1 MNKRFSTLLTAGL
14 LMVGALFSSA
24 NAAVTAE
31 AAKGDLQNG
40 AKFYL
45 GNTNGYIK
53 VDQTH
58 NVNGTAVS
66 TYAATGDASIENA
79 ALFEI
84 ADYAYNAIGDF
95 STFTLKAD
103 GKPFYVKKADGSAL
117 DANVTDVATVTNIFT
132 VEGKGLDFGKISVLN
147 LAGQFEVNASAATKY
162 DPSAAGTVAT
172 AWVAKTGLAVDDLN
186 ANLSGQGFKFAFPN
200 AVSDPDVNPFA
211 DQMIAVSASVV
222 DAALTA
228 SVISSAAISGMYFV
242 KADAAGKK
250 LLATGF
256 TKAQVEAATFIVLN
270 PEKNFG
276 ITGLDAASGE
286 GYDFTTVKGN
296 KLADNNVKKDGKV
309 ASVNGVFAVSEDD
322 PQNAEG
328 EYTITLANAKVEG
341 NDNTTVTALSV
352 GAYSLTTGGIKTY
365 ITTVGSGNADK
376 LSLAMTTSNTWA
388 AAADVLKADDA
399 AIYNISFLGTKPANT
414 TAAASSLYGKY
425 LVPTYGTSAFGAA
438 VAAPEDVD
446 VNAPLA
452 QWVISSVSG
461 RNFTFTNRETN
472 VTFTVSMYKTDKA
485 GEYAI
490 SNAAL
495 SNGTSITSIGG
506 VVAPTSGTDLST
518 VANWKYQIVKLTP
531 TTESEGF
538 LTLTDAQLNQQTELV
553 FNGTGSVTVEK
564 LYMAYTGSATP
575 AYFVPINNAAN
586 SVQWMFEKAENVKNK
601 MKYAYLDG
609 TDVKQKDSVVNVATS
624 YLLYNLKNDNS
635 KQYFGGTAND
645 YKAANDK
652 DNAQRLF
659 FKKNADGTYAMMRFT
674 KVAIT
679 TGPTDADNYKA
690 VVKADANKWSV
701 NTSSASFEAGTATLG
716 ELDAPYSAVTVDFD
730 ALSES
735 LEAVARHA
743 TFNSEEGAVAVKL
756 NKNGIL
762 EGIIGEGMTFWLDT
776 ADIDKDFHSFYISK
790 GNGEEE
796 ARDFLY
802 FATDSMLH
810 WDANKADYV
819 YNVNYALE
827 GSYVAADGRDG
838 DLKAIFRPAT
848 LAGLDTISTTVNGKS
863 VLVAEEEEEDVC
875 LGGVDNFKFYIMK
888 ASESSYVIRPIS
900 APNYYLYN
908 LNGKLGFTNQV
919 EKALVVTLG
928 EGSATSNEDAPA
940 VATVKVGAGEGNV
953 TIAGAAG
960 KKVVVSNILGQVVAN
975 TVISSDNAT
984 IAAPAGVVVVAV
996 EGEAAVKAIVK

>member
-1 MNKRFSTLLTAGL
+1 MNKRISTLLAAGL
-14 LMVGALFSSA
+14 LMVGALFGSA
-24 NAAVTAE
+24 NAAPTAK

-45 GNTNGYIK
+45 GSTNGYIK

-58 NVNGTAVS
+58 KVNGTAVS
-66 TYAATGDASIENA
+66 TFAATGDAAIENA

-103 GKPFYVKKADGSAL
+103 GKPFYVTKANGNALSA
-117 DANVTDVATVTNIFT
+117 DVTDVATVTNIFT
-132 VEGKGLDFGKISVLN
+132 VEGKGLNFTKLSVLN
-147 LAGQFEVNASAATKY
+147 LAGQFEVNSAVATKY
-162 DPSAAGTVAT
+162 DVNAAGTAAT
-172 AWVAKTGLAVDDLN
+172 AWVAKTDLTVDDLN

-211 DQMIAVSASVV
+211 DQMIAVGASTV
-222 DAALTA
+222 DAALTT
-228 SVISSAAISGMYFV
+228 SVISTAATSGMYFV

-276 ITGLDAASGE
+276 ITGLDAATGE

-296 KLADNNVKKDGKV
+296 KLANNNVKKDGKV

-341 NDNTTVTALSV
+341 NDNTPASSLSV

-414 TAAASSLYGKY
+414 ADAAKSLYGKY
-425 LVPTYGTSAFGAA
+425 LIPTYGAAFGAA

-452 QWVISSVSG
+452 QWVVSAVSG
-461 RNFTFTNRETN
+461 RNFEFKNRETN

-490 SNAAL
+490 STAAL
-495 SNGTSITSIGG
+495 STGIAVTGI
-506 VVAPTSGTDLST
+506 VAGSVDLTDIS
-518 VANWKYQIVKLTP
+518 NWKYQIVKLTP
-531 TTESEGF
+531 ITESEGF
-538 LTLTDAQLNQQTELV
+538 LALTDAQLSQQTELV

-564 LYMAYTGSATP
+564 LYMAYTGSAAP
-575 AYFVPINNAAN
+575 AYFVPINNPAY
-586 SVQWMFEKAENVKNK
+586 SVQWMFEKAESVKNK

-609 TDVKQKDSVVNVATS
+609 TDVKQKDSVVNIATS

-635 KQYFGGTAND
+635 KQYFGGVASD

-674 KVAIT
+674 KAQISLT
-679 TGPTDADNYKA
+679 TDALSYSA
-690 VVKADANKWSV
+690 VVKADAKKWSV
-701 NTSSASFEAGTATLG
+701 NTSSASFEAGTATLD
-716 ELDAPYSAVTVDFD
+716 ELDAPYSAVTVDFN

-743 TFNSEEGAVAVKL
+743 TFNSEEGAVAVKQ

-848 LAGLDTISTTVNGKS
+848 LAGLDTISTTVNGET

-928 EGSATSNEDAPA
+928 EGDATANEDVE
-940 VATVKVGAGEGNV
+940 VATVKVVSGEGNV
-953 TIAGAAG
+953 TITGAAG
-960 KKVVVSNILGQVVAN
+960 KKVVISNILGQVVAN
-975 TVISSDNAT
+975 TVVSSDNAT
-984 IAAPAGVVVVAV
+984 IAAPQGIVVVAV
-996 EGEAAVKAIVK
+996 EGEEAVKAIVK

>member
-1 MNKRFSTLLTAGL
+1 MNKRISTLLAAGL
-14 LMVGALFSSA
+14 LMVGALFGSA
-24 NAAVTAE
+24 NAAPTAK

-45 GNTNGYIK
+45 GSTNGYIK

-58 NVNGTAVS
+58 KVNGTAVS
-66 TYAATGDASIENA
+66 TFAATGDAAIENA

-103 GKPFYVKKADGSAL
+103 GKPFYVTKANGNALSA
-117 DANVTDVATVTNIFT
+117 DVTDVATVTNIFT
-132 VEGKGLDFGKISVLN
+132 VEGKGLNFTKLSVLN
-147 LAGQFEVNASAATKY
+147 LAGQFEVNSAVATKY
-162 DPSAAGTVAT
+162 DVNAAGTAAT
-172 AWVAKTGLAVDDLN
+172 AWVAKTDLTVDDLN

-211 DQMIAVSASVV
+211 DQMIAVGASTV
-222 DAALTA
+222 DAALTT
-228 SVISSAAISGMYFV
+228 SVISTAATSGMYFV

-276 ITGLDAASGE
+276 ITGLDAATGE

-296 KLADNNVKKDGKV
+296 KLANNNVKKDGKV

-341 NDNTTVTALSV
+341 NDNTPASSLSV

-414 TAAASSLYGKY
+414 ADAAKSLYGKY
-425 LVPTYGTSAFGAA
+425 LIPTYGAAFGAA

-452 QWVISSVSG
+452 QWVVSAVSG
-461 RNFTFTNRETN
+461 RNFEFKNRETN

-490 SNAAL
+490 STAAL
-495 SNGTSITSIGG
+495 STGTAVTGI
-506 VVAPTSGTDLST
+506 VAGSVDLTDIS
-518 VANWKYQIVKLTP
+518 NWKYQIVKLTP
-531 TTESEGF
+531 ITESEGF
-538 LTLTDAQLNQQTELV
+538 LALTDAQLSQQTELV

-564 LYMAYTGSATP
+564 LYMAYTGSAAP
-575 AYFVPINNAAN
+575 AYFVPINNPAY
-586 SVQWMFEKAENVKNK
+586 SVQWMFEKAESVKNK

-609 TDVKQKDSVVNVATS
+609 TDVKQKDSVVNIATS

-635 KQYFGGTAND
+635 KQYFGGVASD

-674 KVAIT
+674 KAQISLT
-679 TGPTDADNYKA
+679 TDALSYSA
-690 VVKADANKWSV
+690 VVKADAKKWSV
-701 NTSSASFEAGTATLG
+701 NTSSASFEAGTATLD
-716 ELDAPYSAVTVDFD
+716 ELDAPYSAVTVDFN

-743 TFNSEEGAVAVKL
+743 TFNSEEGAVAVKQ

-848 LAGLDTISTTVNGKS
+848 LAGLDTISTTVNGET

-928 EGSATSNEDAPA
+928 EGDATANEDVE
-940 VATVKVGAGEGNV
+940 VATVKVVSGEGNV
-953 TIAGAAG
+953 TITGAAG
-960 KKVVVSNILGQVVAN
+960 KKVVISNILGQVVAN
-975 TVISSDNAT
+975 TVVSSDNAT
-984 IAAPAGVVVVAV
+984 IAAPQGIVVVAV
-996 EGEAAVKAIVK
+996 EGEEAVKAIVK

>member
-1 MNKRFSTLLTAGL
+1 MNKRISTLLAAGL
-14 LMVGALFSSA
+14 LMVGALFGSA
-24 NAAVTAE
+24 NAAPTAK

-45 GNTNGYIK
+45 GSTNGYIK

-58 NVNGTAVS
+58 KVNGTAVS
-66 TYAATGDASIENA
+66 TFAATGDAAIENA

-103 GKPFYVKKADGSAL
+103 GKPFYVTKANGNALSA
-117 DANVTDVATVTNIFT
+117 DVTDVATVTNIFT
-132 VEGKGLDFGKISVLN
+132 VEGKGLNFTKLSVLN
-147 LAGQFEVNASAATKY
+147 LAGQFEVNSAVATKY
-162 DPSAAGTVAT
+162 DVNAGGTAAT
-172 AWVAKTGLAVDDLN
+172 AWVAKTDLTVDDLN

-211 DQMIAVSASVV
+211 DQMIAVGASTV
-222 DAALTA
+222 DAALTT
-228 SVISSAAISGMYFV
+228 SVISTAATSGMYFV

-276 ITGLDAASGE
+276 ITGLDAATGE

-296 KLADNNVKKDGKV
+296 KLANNNVKKDGKV

-341 NDNTTVTALSV
+341 NDNTPASSLSV

-414 TAAASSLYGKY
+414 ADAAKSLYGKY
-425 LVPTYGTSAFGAA
+425 LIPTYGAAFGAA

-452 QWVISSVSG
+452 QWVVSAVSG
-461 RNFTFTNRETN
+461 RNFEFKNRETN

-490 SNAAL
+490 STAAL
-495 SNGTSITSIGG
+495 STGTAVTGI
-506 VVAPTSGTDLST
+506 VAGSVDLTDIS
-518 VANWKYQIVKLTP
+518 NWKYQIVKLTP
-531 TTESEGF
+531 ITESEGF
-538 LTLTDAQLNQQTELV
+538 LALTDAQLSQQTELV

-564 LYMAYTGSATP
+564 LYMAYTGSAAP
-575 AYFVPINNAAN
+575 AYFVPINNPAY
-586 SVQWMFEKAENVKNK
+586 SVQWMFEKAESVKNK

-609 TDVKQKDSVVNVATS
+609 TDVKQKDSVVNIATS

-635 KQYFGGTAND
+635 KQYFGGVASD

-659 FKKNADGTYAMMRFT
+659 FKKNADGTYAMMRFA
-674 KVAIT
+674 KAQISLA
-679 TGPTDADNYKA
+679 TDALSYSA
-690 VVKADANKWSV
+690 VVKADAKKWSV
-701 NTSSASFEAGTATLG
+701 NTSSASFEAGTATLD
-716 ELDAPYSAVTVDFD
+716 ELDAPYSAVTVDFN

-743 TFNSEEGAVAVKL
+743 TFNSEEGAVAVKQ

-848 LAGLDTISTTVNGKS
+848 LAGLDTISTTVNGET

-928 EGSATSNEDAPA
+928 EGDATANEDVE
-940 VATVKVGAGEGNV
+940 VATVKVVSGEGNV

-960 KKVVVSNILGQVVAN
+960 KKVVISNILGQVVAN
-975 TVISSDNAT
+975 TVVSSDNAT
-984 IAAPAGVVVVAV
+984 IAAPQGIVVVAV
-996 EGEAAVKAIVK
+996 EGEEAVKAIVK

>member
-1 MNKRFSTLLTAGL
+1 MNKRISTLLAAGL
-14 LMVGALFSSA
+14 LMVGALFGSA
-24 NAAVTAE
+24 NAAPTAK

-45 GNTNGYIK
+45 GSTNGYIK

-58 NVNGTAVS
+58 KVNGTAVS
-66 TYAATGDASIENA
+66 TFAATGDAAIENA

-103 GKPFYVKKADGSAL
+103 GKPFYVTKANGNALSA
-117 DANVTDVATVTNIFT
+117 DVTDVATVTNIFT
-132 VEGKGLDFGKISVLN
+132 VEGKGLNFTKLSVLN
-147 LAGQFEVNASAATKY
+147 LAGQFEVNSAVATKY
-162 DPSAAGTVAT
+162 DVNAAGTAAT
-172 AWVAKTGLAVDDLN
+172 AWVAKTDLTVDDLN

-211 DQMIAVSASVV
+211 DQMIAVDASTV
-222 DAALTA
+222 DAALTT
-228 SVISSAAISGMYFV
+228 SVISTAATSGMYFV

-276 ITGLDAASGE
+276 ITGLVAADGE

-296 KLADNNVKKDGKV
+296 KLANNNVKKDGKV

-341 NDNTTVTALSV
+341 NDNTPASSLSV

-414 TAAASSLYGKY
+414 ADAAKSLYGKY
-425 LVPTYGTSAFGAA
+425 LIPTYGAAFGAA

-452 QWVISSVSG
+452 QWVVSAVSG
-461 RNFTFTNRETN
+461 RNFEFKNRETN

-490 SNAAL
+490 STAAL
-495 SNGTSITSIGG
+495 STGTAVTGI
-506 VVAPTSGTDLST
+506 VAGSVDLTDIS
-518 VANWKYQIVKLTP
+518 NWKYQIVKLTP

-538 LTLTDAQLNQQTELV
+538 LALTDAQLSQQTELV

-564 LYMAYTGSATP
+564 LYMAYTGSAAP
-575 AYFVPINNAAN
+575 AYFVPINNPAY
-586 SVQWMFEKAENVKNK
+586 SVQWMFEKAESVKNK

-609 TDVKQKDSVVNVATS
+609 TDVKQKDSVVNIATS

-635 KQYFGGTAND
+635 KQYFGGVASD

-674 KVAIT
+674 KAQISLT
-679 TGPTDADNYKA
+679 TDALSYSA
-690 VVKADANKWSV
+690 VVKADAKKWSV
-701 NTSSASFEAGTATLG
+701 NTSSASFEAGTATLD
-716 ELDAPYSAVTVDFD
+716 ELDAPYSAVTVDFN

-743 TFNSEEGAVAVKL
+743 TFNSEEGAVAVKQ

-848 LAGLDTISTTVNGKS
+848 LAGLDTISTTVNGET

-928 EGSATSNEDAPA
+928 EGDATANEDVE
-940 VATVKVGAGEGNV
+940 VATVKVVSGEGNV
-953 TIAGAAG
+953 TITGAAG
-960 KKVVVSNILGQVVAN
+960 KKVVISNILGQVVAN
-975 TVISSDNAT
+975 TVVSSDNAT
-984 IAAPAGVVVVAV
+984 IAAPQGIVVVAV
-996 EGEAAVKAIVK
+996 EGEEAVKAIVK

>member
-1 MNKRFSTLLTAGL
+1 MNKRISTLLAAGL
-14 LMVGALFSSA
+14 LMVGALFGSA
-24 NAAVTAE
+24 NAAPTAK

-45 GNTNGYIK
+45 GSTNGYIK

-58 NVNGTAVS
+58 KVNGTAVS
-66 TYAATGDASIENA
+66 TFAATGDAAIENA

-103 GKPFYVKKADGSAL
+103 GKPFYVTKANGNALSA
-117 DANVTDVATVTNIFT
+117 DVTDVATVTNIFT
-132 VEGKGLDFGKISVLN
+132 VEGKGLNFTKLSVLN
-147 LAGQFEVNASAATKY
+147 LAGQFEVNSAVATKY
-162 DPSAAGTVAT
+162 DVNAAGTAAT
-172 AWVAKTGLAVDDLN
+172 AWVAKTDLTVDDLN

-211 DQMIAVSASVV
+211 DQMIAVGASTV
-222 DAALTA
+222 DAALTT
-228 SVISSAAISGMYFV
+228 SVISTAATSGMYFV

-276 ITGLDAASGE
+276 ITGLDAATGE

-296 KLADNNVKKDGKV
+296 KLANNNVKKDGKV

-341 NDNTTVTALSV
+341 NDNTPASSLSV

-414 TAAASSLYGKY
+414 ADAAKSLYGKY
-425 LVPTYGTSAFGAA
+425 LIPTYGAAFGAA

-452 QWVISSVSG
+452 QWVVSAVSG
-461 RNFTFTNRETN
+461 RNFEFKNRETN

-490 SNAAL
+490 STAAL
-495 SNGTSITSIGG
+495 STGTAVTGI
-506 VVAPTSGTDLST
+506 VAGSVDLTDIS
-518 VANWKYQIVKLTP
+518 NWKYQIVKLTP
-531 TTESEGF
+531 ITESEGF
-538 LTLTDAQLNQQTELV
+538 LALTDAQLSQQTELV

-564 LYMAYTGSATP
+564 LYMAYKGTSP
-575 AYFVPINNAAN
+575 YFVPINNPAY
-586 SVQWMFEKAENVKNK
+586 SVQWMFEKAESVKNK

-609 TDVKQKDSVVNVATS
+609 TDVKQKDSVVNIATS

-635 KQYFGGTAND
+635 KQYFGGVASD

-659 FKKNADGTYAMMRFT
+659 FKKNADGTYAMMRFA
-674 KVAIT
+674 KAQISLA
-679 TGPTDADNYKA
+679 TDALSYSA
-690 VVKADANKWSV
+690 VVKADAKKWSV
-701 NTSSASFEAGTATLG
+701 NTSSASFEAGTATLD
-716 ELDAPYSAVTVDFD
+716 ELDAPYSAVTVDFN

-743 TFNSEEGAVAVKL
+743 TFNSEEGAVAVKQ

-848 LAGLDTISTTVNGKS
+848 LAGLDTISTTVNGET

-928 EGSATSNEDAPA
+928 EGDATANEDVE
-940 VATVKVGAGEGNV
+940 VATVKVVSGEGNV
-953 TIAGAAG
+953 TITGAAG
-960 KKVVVSNILGQVVAN
+960 KKVVISNILGQVVAN
-975 TVISSDNAT
+975 TVVSSDNAT
-984 IAAPAGVVVVAV
+984 IAAPQGIVVVAV
-996 EGEAAVKAIVK
+996 EGEEAVKAIVK

>member
-1 MNKRFSTLLTAGL
+1 MNKRISTLLAAGL
-14 LMVGALFSSA
+14 LMVGALFGSA
-24 NAAVTAE
+24 NAAPTAK

-45 GNTNGYIK
+45 GSTNGYIK

-58 NVNGTAVS
+58 KVNGTAVS
-66 TYAATGDASIENA
+66 TFAATGDAAIENA

-103 GKPFYVKKADGSAL
+103 GKPFYVTKANGNALSA
-117 DANVTDVATVTNIFT
+117 DVTDVATVTNIFT
-132 VEGKGLDFGKISVLN
+132 VEGKGLNFTKLSVLN
-147 LAGQFEVNASAATKY
+147 LAGQFEVNSAVATKY
-162 DPSAAGTVAT
+162 DVNAAGTAAT
-172 AWVAKTGLAVDDLN
+172 AWVAKTDLTVDDLN

-211 DQMIAVSASVV
+211 DQMIAVGASTV
-222 DAALTA
+222 DAALTT
-228 SVISSAAISGMYFV
+228 SVISTAATSGMYFV

-276 ITGLDAASGE
+276 ITGLDAATGE

-296 KLADNNVKKDGKV
+296 KLANNNVKKDGKV

-341 NDNTTVTALSV
+341 NDNTAASNLFV

-399 AIYNISFLGTKPANT
+399 AIYHISFLGTKPANT

-425 LVPTYGTSAFGAA
+425 LIPTYGAAFGAA

-490 SNAAL
+490 STAAL
-495 SNGTSITSIGG
+495 STGTAVTGI
-506 VVAPTSGTDLST
+506 VAGSVDLTDIS
-518 VANWKYQIVKLTP
+518 NWKYQIVKLTP
-531 TTESEGF
+531 ITESEGF
-538 LTLTDAQLNQQTELV
+538 LALTDAQLSQQTELV

-564 LYMAYTGSATP
+564 LYMAYTGSAAP
-575 AYFVPINNAAN
+575 AYFVPINNPAY
-586 SVQWMFEKAENVKNK
+586 SVQWMFEKAESVKNK

-609 TDVKQKDSVVNVATS
+609 TDVKQKDSVVNIATS

-635 KQYFGGTAND
+635 KQYFGGVASD

-674 KVAIT
+674 KAQISLT
-679 TGPTDADNYKA
+679 TDALSYSA
-690 VVKADANKWSV
+690 VVKADAKKWSV
-701 NTSSASFEAGTATLG
+701 NTSSASFEAGTATLD
-716 ELDAPYSAVTVDFD
+716 ELDAPYSAVTVDFN

-743 TFNSEEGAVAVKL
+743 TFNSEEGAVAVKQ

-848 LAGLDTISTTVNGKS
+848 LAGLDTISTTVNGET

-928 EGSATSNEDAPA
+928 EGDATANEDVE
-940 VATVKVGAGEGNV
+940 VATVKVVSGEGNV
-953 TIAGAAG
+953 TITGAAG
-960 KKVVVSNILGQVVAN
+960 KKVVISNILGQVVAN
-975 TVISSDNAT
+975 TVVSSDNAT
-984 IAAPAGVVVVAV
+984 IAAPQGIVVVAV
-996 EGEAAVKAIVK
+996 EGEEAVKAIVK

>member
-1 MNKRFSTLLTAGL
+1 MNKRISTLLTAGL
-14 LMVGALFSSA
+14 LMVGALFGSA
-24 NAAVTAE
+24 NAAPTAE

-45 GNTNGYIK
+45 GNTNGFIK
-53 VDQTH
+53 VDQTYK
-58 NVNGTAVS
+58 VNGTSVS
-66 TYAATGDASIENA
+66 TYNATGDVAIENA
-79 ALFEI
+79 ALFAI

-95 STFTLKAD
+95 STFTLKAN
-103 GKPFYVKKADGSAL
+103 GKPFYVTKVNGNAL
-117 DANVTDVATVTNIFT
+117 SGNVTDVATVTNIFT
-132 VEGKGLDFGKISVLN
+132 VEGKGLDFTKLSVLN
-147 LAGQFEVNASAATKY
+147 LAGQFEVNSAVATKY
-162 DPSAAGTVAT
+162 DVNAAGTAAT
-172 AWVAKTGLAVDDLN
+172 AWVAKTDLTVDDLN

-211 DQMIAVSASVV
+211 DQMIAVDASTV
-222 DAALTA
+222 DAALTT
-228 SVISSAAISGMYFV
+228 SVISTPATSGMYFV

-276 ITGLDAASGE
+276 ITGLDAATGE

-328 EYTITLANAKVEG
+328 EYTITLASAKVEG
-341 NDNTTVTALSV
+341 NDNTAASNLFV

-414 TAAASSLYGKY
+414 ADAAKSLYGKY
-425 LVPTYGTSAFGAA
+425 LIPTYGTAFGAA

-452 QWVISSVSG
+452 QWVVSAVSG
-461 RNFTFTNRETN
+461 RNFEFKNRETN

-490 SNAAL
+490 STAAL
-495 SNGTSITSIGG
+495 STGTAVTGI
-506 VVAPTSGTDLST
+506 VAGSVNLTDIS
-518 VANWKYQIVKLTP
+518 NWKYQIVKLTP

-538 LTLTDAQLNQQTELV
+538 LALTDAQLSQQTELV

-564 LYMAYTGSATP
+564 LYMAYKGTSP
-575 AYFVPINNAAN
+575 YFVPINNPAY
-586 SVQWMFEKAENVKNK
+586 SVQWMFEKAESVKNK

-635 KQYFGGTAND
+635 KQYFGGVTSD
-645 YKAANDK
+645 YKAATAK
-652 DNAQRLF
+652 DDAKRVF
-659 FKKNADGTYAMMRFT
+659 FKKNVDGTYAMIELGKT
-674 KVAIT
+674 DIT
-679 TGPTDADNYKA
+679 AGNDEVNYSGLIKY
-690 VVKADANKWSV
+690 DANKWSV
-701 NTSSASFEAGTATLG
+701 NTTTAVFDAASATLD
-716 ELDAPYSAVTVDFD
+716 ELNAPYSAVTVDFN

-743 TFNSEEGAVAVKL
+743 TFNSEEGAVAVKQ
-756 NKNGIL
+756 NKNGI
-762 EGIIGEGMTFWLDT
+762 
-776 ADIDKDFHSFYISK
+776 
-790 GNGEEE
+790 
-796 ARDFLY
+796 
-802 FATDSMLH
+802 
-810 WDANKADYV
+810 
-819 YNVNYALE
+819 
-827 GSYVAADGRDG
+827 
-838 DLKAIFRPAT
+838 
-848 LAGLDTISTTVNGKS
+848 
-863 VLVAEEEEEDVC
+863 
-875 LGGVDNFKFYIMK
+875 
-888 ASESSYVIRPIS
+888 
-900 APNYYLYN
+900 
-908 LNGKLGFTNQV
+908 
-919 EKALVVTLG
+919 
-928 EGSATSNEDAPA
+928 
-940 VATVKVGAGEGNV
+940 
-953 TIAGAAG
+953 
-960 KKVVVSNILGQVVAN
+960 
-975 TVISSDNAT
+975 
-984 IAAPAGVVVVAV
+984 
-996 EGEAAVKAIVK
+996 

>member
-1 MNKRFSTLLTAGL
+1 MNKRISTLLTAGL
-14 LMVGALFSSA
+14 LMVGALFGSA
-24 NAAVTAE
+24 NAAPTAE

-45 GNTNGYIK
+45 GNTNGFIK
-53 VDQTH
+53 VDQTYK
-58 NVNGTAVS
+58 VNGTAVS
-66 TYAATGDASIENA
+66 TYNATGDVAIENA

-95 STFTLKAD
+95 STFTLKAN
-103 GKPFYVKKADGSAL
+103 GKPFYVTKANGNAL
-117 DANVTDVATVTNIFT
+117 SGNVTDVATVTNIFT
-132 VEGKGLDFGKISVLN
+132 VEGKGLDFTKLSVLN
-147 LAGQFEVNASAATKY
+147 LAGQFEVNSTVATTY
-162 DPSAAGTVAT
+162 DVSAAGTAAT
-172 AWVAKTGLAVDDLN
+172 AWVAKTDLTVDDLN

-211 DQMIAVSASVV
+211 DQMIAVDASTV
-222 DAALTA
+222 DAALTT
-228 SVISSAAISGMYFV
+228 SVISTPATSGMYFV

-276 ITGLDAASGE
+276 ITGLVAADGE

-328 EYTITLANAKVEG
+328 EYTITLASAKVEG
-341 NDNTTVTALSV
+341 NDNTAASNLFV

-414 TAAASSLYGKY
+414 ADAAKSLYGKY
-425 LVPTYGTSAFGAA
+425 LIPTYGTAFGAA

-452 QWVISSVSG
+452 QWVVSAVSG
-461 RNFTFTNRETN
+461 RNFEFKNRETN

-490 SNAAL
+490 STAAL
-495 SNGTSITSIGG
+495 STGTAVTGI
-506 VVAPTSGTDLST
+506 VAGSVDLTDIS
-518 VANWKYQIVKLTP
+518 NWKYQIVKLTP

-538 LTLTDAQLNQQTELV
+538 LALTDAQLSQQTELV

-575 AYFVPINNAAN
+575 AYFVPINNAAY
-586 SVQWMFEKAENVKNK
+586 SVQWMFEKAESVKNK

-609 TDVKQKDSVVNVATS
+609 TDVKQKDSVVNIATS

-635 KQYFGGTAND
+635 KQYFGGVASD

-674 KVAIT
+674 KVQISLA
-679 TGPTDADNYKA
+679 TDALSYLA
-690 VVKADANKWSV
+690 VVKADAKKWSV
-701 NTSSASFEAGTATLG
+701 NTSSASFEAGTATLD
-716 ELDAPYSAVTVDFD
+716 ELDAPYSAVTVDFN

-743 TFNSEEGAVAVKL
+743 TFNSEEGAVAVKQ

-827 GSYVAADGRDG
+827 GSYAAVDGRDG

-848 LAGLDTISTTVNGKS
+848 LAGIDTISTTVNGES

-928 EGSATSNEDAPA
+928 KGDATANEDVE
-940 VATVKVGAGEGNV
+940 VATVKVVSGEGNV

-960 KKVVVSNILGQVVAN
+960 KKVVISNIWGQVVAN
-975 TVISSDNAT
+975 TVVSSDNAT
-984 IAAPAGVVVVAV
+984 IAAPQGIVVVAV
-996 EGEAAVKAIVK
+996 EGEEAVKAIVK

>member
-1 MNKRFSTLLTAGL
+1 MNKRISTLLAAGL
-14 LMVGALFSSA
+14 LMVGALFGSA
-24 NAAVTAE
+24 NAAPTAK

-45 GNTNGYIK
+45 GSTNGYIK

-58 NVNGTAVS
+58 KVNGTAVS
-66 TYAATGDASIENA
+66 TFAATGDAAIENA

-103 GKPFYVKKADGSAL
+103 GKPFYVTKANGNALSA
-117 DANVTDVATVTNIFT
+117 DVTDVATVTNIFT
-132 VEGKGLDFGKISVLN
+132 VEGKGLNFTKLSVLN
-147 LAGQFEVNASAATKY
+147 LAGQFEVNSAVATKY
-162 DPSAAGTVAT
+162 DVNAAGTAAT
-172 AWVAKTGLAVDDLN
+172 AWVAKTDLTVDDLN

-211 DQMIAVSASVV
+211 DQMIAVGASTV
-222 DAALTA
+222 DAALTT
-228 SVISSAAISGMYFV
+228 SVISTAATSGMYFV

-276 ITGLDAASGE
+276 ITGLDAATGE

-296 KLADNNVKKDGKV
+296 KLANNNVKKDGKV

-341 NDNTTVTALSV
+341 NDNTPASSLSV

-414 TAAASSLYGKY
+414 ADAAKSLYGKY
-425 LVPTYGTSAFGAA
+425 LIPTYGAAFGAA

-452 QWVISSVSG
+452 QWVVSAVSG
-461 RNFTFTNRETN
+461 RNFEFKNRETN

-490 SNAAL
+490 STAAL
-495 SNGTSITSIGG
+495 STGTAVTGI
-506 VVAPTSGTDLST
+506 VAGSVDLTDIR
-518 VANWKYQIVKLTP
+518 NWKYQIVKLTP
-531 TTESEGF
+531 ITESEGF
-538 LTLTDAQLNQQTELV
+538 LALTDAQLSQQTELV

-564 LYMAYTGSATP
+564 LYMAYTGSAAP
-575 AYFVPINNAAN
+575 AYFVPINNPAY
-586 SVQWMFEKAENVKNK
+586 SVQWMFEKAESVKNK

-609 TDVKQKDSVVNVATS
+609 TDVKQKDSVVNIATS

-635 KQYFGGTAND
+635 KQYFGGVASD

-674 KVAIT
+674 KAQISLT
-679 TGPTDADNYKA
+679 TDALSYSA
-690 VVKADANKWSV
+690 VVKADAKKWSV
-701 NTSSASFEAGTATLG
+701 NTSSASFEAGTATLD
-716 ELDAPYSAVTVDFD
+716 ELDAPYSAVTVDFN

-743 TFNSEEGAVAVKL
+743 TFNSEEGAVAVKQ

-848 LAGLDTISTTVNGKS
+848 LAGLDTISTTVNGET

-928 EGSATSNEDAPA
+928 EGDATANEDVE
-940 VATVKVGAGEGNV
+940 VATVKVVSGEGNV
-953 TIAGAAG
+953 TITGAAG
-960 KKVVVSNILGQVVAN
+960 KKVVISNILGQVVAN
-975 TVISSDNAT
+975 TVVSSDNAT
-984 IAAPAGVVVVAV
+984 IAAPQGIVVVAV
-996 EGEAAVKAIVK
+996 EGEEAVKAIVK

>member
-1 MNKRFSTLLTAGL
+1 MNKRISTLLAAGL
-14 LMVGALFSSA
+14 LMVGALFGSA
-24 NAAVTAE
+24 NAAPTAK

-45 GNTNGYIK
+45 GSTNGYIK

-58 NVNGTAVS
+58 KVNGTAVS
-66 TYAATGDASIENA
+66 TFAATGDAAIENA

-103 GKPFYVKKADGSAL
+103 GKPFYVTKANGNALSA
-117 DANVTDVATVTNIFT
+117 DVTDVATVTNIFT
-132 VEGKGLDFGKISVLN
+132 VEGKGLNFTKLSVLN
-147 LAGQFEVNASAATKY
+147 LAGQFEVNSAVATKY
-162 DPSAAGTVAT
+162 DVNAAGTAAT
-172 AWVAKTGLAVDDLN
+172 AWVAKTDLTVDDLN

-211 DQMIAVSASVV
+211 DQMIAVGASTV
-222 DAALTA
+222 DAALTT
-228 SVISSAAISGMYFV
+228 SVISTAATSGMYFV

-250 LLATGF
+250 LLATSF

-276 ITGLDAASGE
+276 ITGLDAATGE

-296 KLADNNVKKDGKV
+296 KLANNNVKKDGKV

-341 NDNTTVTALSV
+341 NDNTPASSLSV

-414 TAAASSLYGKY
+414 ADAAKSLYGKY
-425 LVPTYGTSAFGAA
+425 LIPTYGAAFGAA

-452 QWVISSVSG
+452 QWVVSAVSG
-461 RNFTFTNRETN
+461 RNFEFKNRETN

-490 SNAAL
+490 STAAL
-495 SNGTSITSIGG
+495 STGTAVTGI
-506 VVAPTSGTDLST
+506 VAGSVDLTDIS
-518 VANWKYQIVKLTP
+518 NWKYQIVKLTP
-531 TTESEGF
+531 ITESEGF
-538 LTLTDAQLNQQTELV
+538 LALTDAQLSQQTELV

-564 LYMAYTGSATP
+564 LYMAYTGSAAP
-575 AYFVPINNAAN
+575 AYFVPINNPAY
-586 SVQWMFEKAENVKNK
+586 SVQWMFEKAESVKNK

-609 TDVKQKDSVVNVATS
+609 TDVKQKDSVVNIATS

-635 KQYFGGTAND
+635 KQYFGGVASD

-674 KVAIT
+674 KAQISLT
-679 TGPTDADNYKA
+679 TDALSYSA
-690 VVKADANKWSV
+690 VVKADAKKWSV
-701 NTSSASFEAGTATLG
+701 NTSSASFEAGTATLD
-716 ELDAPYSAVTVDFD
+716 ELDAPYSAVTVDFN

-743 TFNSEEGAVAVKL
+743 TFNSEEGAVAVKQ

-848 LAGLDTISTTVNGKS
+848 LAGLDTISTTVNGET

-928 EGSATSNEDAPA
+928 EGDATANEDVE
-940 VATVKVGAGEGNV
+940 VATVKVVSGEGNV
-953 TIAGAAG
+953 TITGAAG
-960 KKVVVSNILGQVVAN
+960 KKVVISNILGQVVAN
-975 TVISSDNAT
+975 TVVSSDNAT
-984 IAAPAGVVVVAV
+984 IAAPQGIVVVAV
-996 EGEAAVKAIVK
+996 EGEEAVKAIVK

>member
-1 MNKRFSTLLTAGL
+1 MNKRISTLLAAGL
-14 LMVGALFSSA
+14 LMVGALFGSA
-24 NAAVTAE
+24 NAAPTAK

-45 GNTNGYIK
+45 GSTNGYIK

-58 NVNGTAVS
+58 KVNGTAVS
-66 TYAATGDASIENA
+66 TFAATGDAAIENA

-103 GKPFYVKKADGSAL
+103 GKPFYVTKANGNALSA
-117 DANVTDVATVTNIFT
+117 DVTDVATVTNIFT
-132 VEGKGLDFGKISVLN
+132 VEGKGLNFTKLSVLN
-147 LAGQFEVNASAATKY
+147 LAGQFEVNSAVATKY
-162 DPSAAGTVAT
+162 DVNAAGTAAT
-172 AWVAKTGLAVDDLN
+172 AWVAKTDLTVDDLN

-211 DQMIAVSASVV
+211 DQMIAVGASTV
-222 DAALTA
+222 DAALTT
-228 SVISSAAISGMYFV
+228 SVISTAATSGMYFV

-276 ITGLDAASGE
+276 ITGLDAATGE

-296 KLADNNVKKDGKV
+296 KLANNNVKKDGKV

-341 NDNTTVTALSV
+341 NDNTPASSLSV

-414 TAAASSLYGKY
+414 ADAAKSLYGKY
-425 LVPTYGTSAFGAA
+425 LIPTYGAAFGAA

-452 QWVISSVSG
+452 QWVVSAVSG
-461 RNFTFTNRETN
+461 RNFEFKNRETN

-490 SNAAL
+490 STAAL
-495 SNGTSITSIGG
+495 STGIAVTGI
-506 VVAPTSGTDLST
+506 VAGSVDLTDIS
-518 VANWKYQIVKLTP
+518 NWKYQIVKLTP
-531 TTESEGF
+531 ITESEGF
-538 LTLTDAQLNQQTELV
+538 LALTDAQLSQQTELV

-564 LYMAYTGSATP
+564 LYMAYTGSAAP
-575 AYFVPINNAAN
+575 AYFVPINNPAY
-586 SVQWMFEKAENVKNK
+586 SVQWMFEKAESVKNK

-609 TDVKQKDSVVNVATS
+609 TDVKQKDSVVNIATS

-635 KQYFGGTAND
+635 KQYFGGVASD

-674 KVAIT
+674 KAQISLT
-679 TGPTDADNYKA
+679 TDALSYSA
-690 VVKADANKWSV
+690 VVKADAKKWSV
-701 NTSSASFEAGTATLG
+701 NTSSASFEAGTATLD
-716 ELDAPYSAVTVDFD
+716 ELDAPYSAITVDFN

-743 TFNSEEGAVAVKL
+743 TFNSEEGAVAVKQ

-848 LAGLDTISTTVNGKS
+848 LAGLDTISTTVNGET

-928 EGSATSNEDAPA
+928 EGDATANEDVE
-940 VATVKVGAGEGNV
+940 VATVKVVSGEGNV
-953 TIAGAAG
+953 TITGAAG
-960 KKVVVSNILGQVVAN
+960 KKVVISNILGQVVAN
-975 TVISSDNAT
+975 TVVSSDNAT
-984 IAAPAGVVVVAV
+984 IAAPQGIVVVAV
-996 EGEAAVKAIVK
+996 EGEEAVKAIVK

>member
-1 MNKRFSTLLTAGL
+1 MNKRISTLLAAGL
-14 LMVGALFSSA
+14 LMVGALFGSA
-24 NAAVTAE
+24 NAAPTAK

-45 GNTNGYIK
+45 GSTNGYIK

-58 NVNGTAVS
+58 KVNGTAVS
-66 TYAATGDASIENA
+66 TFAATGDAAIENA

-103 GKPFYVKKADGSAL
+103 GKPFYVTKANGNALSA
-117 DANVTDVATVTNIFT
+117 DVTDVATVTNIFT
-132 VEGKGLDFGKISVLN
+132 VEGKGLNFTKLSVLN
-147 LAGQFEVNASAATKY
+147 LAGQFEVNSAVATKY
-162 DPSAAGTVAT
+162 DVNAAGTAAT
-172 AWVAKTGLAVDDLN
+172 AWVAKTDLTVDDLN

-211 DQMIAVSASVV
+211 DQMIAVGASTV
-222 DAALTA
+222 DAALTT
-228 SVISSAAISGMYFV
+228 SVISTAATSGMYFV

-276 ITGLDAASGE
+276 ITGLDAATGE

-296 KLADNNVKKDGKV
+296 KLANNNVKKDGKV

-328 EYTITLANAKVEG
+328 EYTITLASAKVEG
-341 NDNTTVTALSV
+341 NDNTAASNLFV

-399 AIYNISFLGTKPANT
+399 AIYNLSFLGTKPANT
-414 TAAASSLYGKY
+414 ADAAKSLYGKY
-425 LVPTYGTSAFGAA
+425 LIPTYGAAFGAA

-452 QWVISSVSG
+452 QWVVSAVSG
-461 RNFTFTNRETN
+461 RNFEFKNRETN

-490 SNAAL
+490 STAAL
-495 SNGTSITSIGG
+495 STGTAVTGI
-506 VVAPTSGTDLST
+506 VAGSVDLTDIS
-518 VANWKYQIVKLTP
+518 NWKYQIVKLTP
-531 TTESEGF
+531 ITESEGF
-538 LTLTDAQLNQQTELV
+538 LALTDAQLSQQTELV

-564 LYMAYTGSATP
+564 LYMAYTGSAAP
-575 AYFVPINNAAN
+575 AYFVPINNPAY
-586 SVQWMFEKAENVKNK
+586 SVQWMFEKAESVKNK

-609 TDVKQKDSVVNVATS
+609 TDVKQKDSVVNIATS

-635 KQYFGGTAND
+635 KQYFGGVASD

-674 KVAIT
+674 KAQISLT
-679 TGPTDADNYKA
+679 TDALSYSA
-690 VVKADANKWSV
+690 VVKADAKKWSV
-701 NTSSASFEAGTATLG
+701 NTSSASFEAGTATLD
-716 ELDAPYSAVTVDFD
+716 ELDAPYSAVTVDFN

-743 TFNSEEGAVAVKL
+743 TFNSEEGAVAVKQ

-848 LAGLDTISTTVNGKS
+848 LAGLDTISTTVNGET

-928 EGSATSNEDAPA
+928 EGDATANEDVE
-940 VATVKVGAGEGNV
+940 VATVKVVSGEGNV
-953 TIAGAAG
+953 TITGAAG
-960 KKVVVSNILGQVVAN
+960 KKVVISNILGQVVAN
-975 TVISSDNAT
+975 TVVSSDNAT
-984 IAAPAGVVVVAV
+984 IAAPQGIVVVAV
-996 EGEAAVKAIVK
+996 EGEEAVKAIVK

>member
-1 MNKRFSTLLTAGL
+1 MNKRISTLLAAGL
-14 LMVGALFSSA
+14 LMVGALFGSA
-24 NAAVTAE
+24 NAAPTAK

-45 GNTNGYIK
+45 GSTNGYIK

-58 NVNGTAVS
+58 KVNGTAVS
-66 TYAATGDASIENA
+66 TFAATGDAAIENA

-103 GKPFYVKKADGSAL
+103 GKPFYVTKANGNALSA
-117 DANVTDVATVTNIFT
+117 DVTDVATVTNIFT
-132 VEGKGLDFGKISVLN
+132 VEGKGLNFTKLSVLN
-147 LAGQFEVNASAATKY
+147 LAGQFEVNSAVATKY
-162 DPSAAGTVAT
+162 DVNAAGTAAT
-172 AWVAKTGLAVDDLN
+172 AWVAKTDLTVDDLN

-211 DQMIAVSASVV
+211 DQMIAVGASTV
-222 DAALTA
+222 DAALTT
-228 SVISSAAISGMYFV
+228 SVISTAATSGMYFV

-276 ITGLDAASGE
+276 ITGLDAATGE

-296 KLADNNVKKDGKV
+296 KLANNNVKKDGKV

-341 NDNTTVTALSV
+341 NDNTPASSLSV

-414 TAAASSLYGKY
+414 ADAAKSLYGKY
-425 LVPTYGTSAFGAA
+425 LIPTYGAAFGAA

-452 QWVISSVSG
+452 QWVVSAVSG
-461 RNFTFTNRETN
+461 RNFEFKNRETN

-490 SNAAL
+490 STAAL
-495 SNGTSITSIGG
+495 STGTAVTGI
-506 VVAPTSGTDLST
+506 VAGSVDLTDIS
-518 VANWKYQIVKLTP
+518 NWKYQIVKLTP
-531 TTESEGF
+531 ITESEGF
-538 LTLTDAQLNQQTELV
+538 LALTDAQLSQQTELV

-564 LYMAYTGSATP
+564 LYMAYTGSAAP
-575 AYFVPINNAAN
+575 AYFVPINNPAY
-586 SVQWMFEKAENVKNK
+586 SVQWMFEKAESVKNK

-609 TDVKQKDSVVNVATS
+609 TDVKQKDSVVNIATS

-635 KQYFGGTAND
+635 KQYFGGVASD

-674 KVAIT
+674 KAQISLT
-679 TGPTDADNYKA
+679 TDALSYSA
-690 VVKADANKWSV
+690 VVKADAKKWSV
-701 NTSSASFEAGTATLG
+701 NTSSASFEAGTATLD
-716 ELDAPYSAVTVDFD
+716 ELDAPYSAITVDFN

-743 TFNSEEGAVAVKL
+743 TFNSEEGAVAVKQ

-848 LAGLDTISTTVNGKS
+848 LAGLDTISTTVNGET

-928 EGSATSNEDAPA
+928 EGDATANEDVE
-940 VATVKVGAGEGNV
+940 VATVKVVSGEGNV
-953 TIAGAAG
+953 TITGAAG
-960 KKVVVSNILGQVVAN
+960 KKVVISNILGQVVAN
-975 TVISSDNAT
+975 TVVSSDNAT
-984 IAAPAGVVVVAV
+984 IAAPQGIVVVAV
-996 EGEAAVKAIVK
+996 EGEEAVKAIVK

>member
-1 MNKRFSTLLTAGL
+1 MNKRISTLLAAGL
-14 LMVGALFSSA
+14 LMVGALFGSA
-24 NAAVTAE
+24 NAAPTAK

-45 GNTNGYIK
+45 GSTNGYIK

-58 NVNGTAVS
+58 KVNGTAVS
-66 TYAATGDASIENA
+66 TFAATGDAAIENA

-103 GKPFYVKKADGSAL
+103 GKPFYVTKANGNALSA
-117 DANVTDVATVTNIFT
+117 DVTDVATVTNIFT
-132 VEGKGLDFGKISVLN
+132 VEGKGLNFTKLSVLN
-147 LAGQFEVNASAATKY
+147 LAGQFEVNSAVATKY
-162 DPSAAGTVAT
+162 DVNAAGTAAT
-172 AWVAKTGLAVDDLN
+172 AWVAKTDLTVDDLN

-211 DQMIAVSASVV
+211 DQMIAVGASTV
-222 DAALTA
+222 DAALTT
-228 SVISSAAISGMYFV
+228 SVISTAATSGMYFV

-276 ITGLDAASGE
+276 ITGLDAATGE

-296 KLADNNVKKDGKV
+296 KLANNNVKKDGKV

-341 NDNTTVTALSV
+341 NDNTPASSLSV

-414 TAAASSLYGKY
+414 ADAAKSLYGKY
-425 LVPTYGTSAFGAA
+425 LIPTYGAAFGAA

-452 QWVISSVSG
+452 QWVVSAVSG
-461 RNFTFTNRETN
+461 RNFEFKNRETN

-490 SNAAL
+490 STAAL
-495 SNGTSITSIGG
+495 STGTAVTGI
-506 VVAPTSGTDLST
+506 VAGSVDLTDIS
-518 VANWKYQIVKLTP
+518 NWKYQIVKLTP
-531 TTESEGF
+531 ITESEGF
-538 LTLTDAQLNQQTELV
+538 LALTDAQLSQQTELV

-564 LYMAYTGSATP
+564 LYMAYTGSAAP
-575 AYFVPINNAAN
+575 AYFVPINNPAY
-586 SVQWMFEKAENVKNK
+586 SVQWMFEKAESVKNK

-609 TDVKQKDSVVNVATS
+609 TDVKQKDSVVNIATS

-635 KQYFGGTAND
+635 KQYFGGVASD

-659 FKKNADGTYAMMRFT
+659 FKKNADGTYAMMRFA
-674 KVAIT
+674 KAQISLA
-679 TGPTDADNYKA
+679 TDALSYSA
-690 VVKADANKWSV
+690 VVKADAKKWSV
-701 NTSSASFEAGTATLG
+701 NTSSASFEAGTATLD
-716 ELDAPYSAVTVDFD
+716 ELDAPYSAVTVDFN

-743 TFNSEEGAVAVKL
+743 TFNSEEGAVAVKQ

-848 LAGLDTISTTVNGKS
+848 LAGLDTISTTVNGET

-928 EGSATSNEDAPA
+928 EGDATANEDVE
-940 VATVKVGAGEGNV
+940 VATVKVVSGEGNV
-953 TIAGAAG
+953 TITGAAG
-960 KKVVVSNILGQVVAN
+960 KKVVISNILGQVVAN
-975 TVISSDNAT
+975 TVVSSDNAT
-984 IAAPAGVVVVAV
+984 IAAPQGIVVVAV
-996 EGEAAVKAIVK
+996 EGEEAVKAIVK

>member
-1 MNKRFSTLLTAGL
+1 MNKKISTLLTAGL
-14 LMVGALFSSA
+14 LMVGALFGSA
-24 NAAVTAE
+24 NAAPTAE

-45 GNTNGYIK
+45 GNTNGFIK
-53 VDQTH
+53 VDQTYK
-58 NVNGTAVS
+58 VNGTSVS
-66 TYAATGDASIENA
+66 TYNATG
-79 ALFEI
+79 
-84 ADYAYNAIGDF
+84 
-95 STFTLKAD
+95 
-103 GKPFYVKKADGSAL
+103 
-117 DANVTDVATVTNIFT
+117 DVATVTNIFT
-132 VEGKGLDFGKISVLN
+132 VEGKGLDFTKLSVLN
-147 LAGQFEVNASAATKY
+147 LAGQFEVNSTVATIY
-162 DPSAAGTVAT
+162 DVSAAGTAAT
-172 AWVAKTGLAVDDLN
+172 AWVAKTDLTVDDLN

-211 DQMIAVSASVV
+211 DQMIAVDASTV
-222 DAALTA
+222 DAALTV
-228 SVISSAAISGMYFV
+228 SVISTPATSGMYFV

-250 LLATGF
+250 LLVTGF

-276 ITGLDAASGE
+276 ITGLDAATGE

-328 EYTITLANAKVEG
+328 EYTITLASAKVEG
-341 NDNTTVTALSV
+341 NDNTAASNLFV

-365 ITTVGSGNADK
+365 ITTVGFGNADK

-414 TAAASSLYGKY
+414 TAAAASLYGKY
-425 LVPTYGTSAFGAA
+425 LIPTYGVAAFGAA

-452 QWVISSVSG
+452 QWVVSAVSG
-461 RNFTFTNRETN
+461 RNFEFKNRETN

-490 SNAAL
+490 STAAL
-495 SNGTSITSIGG
+495 STGTAVTGI
-506 VVAPTSGTDLST
+506 VAGSVDLTDIS
-518 VANWKYQIVKLTP
+518 NWKYQIVKLTP

-538 LTLTDAQLNQQTELV
+538 LALTDAQLSQQTELV

-564 LYMAYTGSATP
+564 LYMAYKGTSP
-575 AYFVPINNAAN
+575 YFVPINNPAY
-586 SVQWMFEKAENVKNK
+586 SVQWMFEKAESVKNK

-635 KQYFGGTAND
+635 KQYFGGVTSD
-645 YKAANDK
+645 YKAATAK
-652 DNAQRLF
+652 DDAKRVF
-659 FKKNADGTYAMMRFT
+659 FKKNVDGTYAMIELGKT
-674 KVAIT
+674 DIT
-679 TGPTDADNYKA
+679 AGNDEVNYSGLIKY
-690 VVKADANKWSV
+690 DANKWSV
-701 NTSSASFEAGTATLG
+701 NTTTAVFDAASATLE
-716 ELDAPYSAVTVDFD
+716 ELNAPYSAVTVDFN

-743 TFNSEEGAVAVKL
+743 TFNSEEGAVAVKQ

-827 GSYVAADGRDG
+827 GSYAVVDGRDG

-848 LAGLDTISTTVNGKS
+848 LAGIDTISTTVNGES

-928 EGSATSNEDAPA
+928 KGDATANEDVE
-940 VATVKVGAGEGNV
+940 VAAIKVIAGEGNV

-960 KKVVVSNILGQVVAN
+960 KKVVISNILGQVVAN
-975 TVISSDNAT
+975 TVVSSDNAT
-984 IAAPAGVVVVAV
+984 IAAPQGIVVVAV
-996 EGEAAVKAIVK
+996 EGEEAVKAIVK

>member
-1 MNKRFSTLLTAGL
+1 MNKRISTLLAAGL
-14 LMVGALFSSA
+14 LMVGALFGSA
-24 NAAVTAE
+24 NAAPTAK

-45 GNTNGYIK
+45 GSTNGYIK

-58 NVNGTAVS
+58 KVNGTAVS
-66 TYAATGDASIENA
+66 TFAATGDAAIENA

-103 GKPFYVKKADGSAL
+103 GKPFYVTKANGNALSA
-117 DANVTDVATVTNIFT
+117 DVTDVATVTNIFT
-132 VEGKGLDFGKISVLN
+132 VEGKGLNFTKLSVLN
-147 LAGQFEVNASAATKY
+147 LAGQFEVNSAVATKY
-162 DPSAAGTVAT
+162 DVNAAGTAAT
-172 AWVAKTGLAVDDLN
+172 AWVAKTDLTVDDLN

-211 DQMIAVSASVV
+211 DQMIAVGASTV
-222 DAALTA
+222 DAALTT
-228 SVISSAAISGMYFV
+228 SVISTAATSGMYFV

-276 ITGLDAASGE
+276 ITGLDAATGE

-296 KLADNNVKKDGKV
+296 KLANNNVKKDGKV

-341 NDNTTVTALSV
+341 NDNTPASSLSV

-414 TAAASSLYGKY
+414 ADAAKSLYGKY
-425 LVPTYGTSAFGAA
+425 LIPTYGAAFGAA

-452 QWVISSVSG
+452 QWVVSAVSG
-461 RNFTFTNRETN
+461 RNFEFKNRETN

-490 SNAAL
+490 STAAL
-495 SNGTSITSIGG
+495 STGTAVTGI
-506 VVAPTSGTDLST
+506 VAGSVDLTDIS
-518 VANWKYQIVKLTP
+518 NWKYQIVKLTP
-531 TTESEGF
+531 ITESEGF
-538 LTLTDAQLNQQTELV
+538 LALTDAQLSQQTELV

-564 LYMAYTGSATP
+564 LYMAYTGSAAP
-575 AYFVPINNAAN
+575 AYFVPINNPAY
-586 SVQWMFEKAENVKNK
+586 SVQWMFEKAESVKNK

-609 TDVKQKDSVVNVATS
+609 TDVKQKDSVVNIATS

-635 KQYFGGTAND
+635 KQYFGGVASD

-659 FKKNADGTYAMMRFT
+659 FKKNADGTYAMMRFA
-674 KVAIT
+674 KAQISLA
-679 TGPTDADNYKA
+679 TDALSYSA
-690 VVKADANKWSV
+690 VVKADAKKWSV
-701 NTSSASFEAGTATLG
+701 NTSSASFEAGTATLD
-716 ELDAPYSAVTVDFD
+716 ELDAPYSAVTVDFN

-743 TFNSEEGAVAVKL
+743 TFNSEEGAVAVKQ

-848 LAGLDTISTTVNGKS
+848 LAGLDTISTTVNGET

-928 EGSATSNEDAPA
+928 EGDATANEDVE
-940 VATVKVGAGEGNV
+940 VATVKVVSGEGNV

-960 KKVVVSNILGQVVAN
+960 KKVVISNILGQVVAN
-975 TVISSDNAT
+975 TVVSSDNAT
-984 IAAPAGVVVVAV
+984 IAAPQGIVVVAV
-996 EGEAAVKAIVK
+996 EGEEAVKAIVK

>member
-1 MNKRFSTLLTAGL
+1 MNKRISTLLTAGL
-14 LMVGALFSSA
+14 LMVSALFGSV
-24 NAAVTAE
+24 NAAPTAE
-31 AAKGDLQNG
+31 VAKGDLQNG
-40 AKFYL
+40 TKFYL
-45 GNTNGYIK
+45 GNTSGYIK

-58 NVNGTAVS
+58 KVNGTAVS
-66 TYAATGDASIENA
+66 TYAATGETSIEAA

-103 GKPFYVKKADGSAL
+103 GKPFYVTKADGSAL
-117 DANVTDVATVTNIFT
+117 GADVTDVATVTNIFT
-132 VEGKGLDFGKISVLN
+132 VEGKGLDFGELKVLN
-147 LAGQFEVNASAATKY
+147 LAGQFEVNSAAATTY
-162 DPSAAGTVAT
+162 DVNAAGTAAT
-172 AWVAKTGLAVDDLN
+172 AWVAKTDLTVDDLN

-211 DQMIAVSASVV
+211 DQMIAVDASAV
-222 DAALTA
+222 DAALTT
-228 SVISSAAISGMYFV
+228 SVISTAATSGMYFV

-276 ITGLDAASGE
+276 ITGLDAATGE
-286 GYDFTTVKGN
+286 GYDFTTVKGS
-296 KLADNNVKKDGKV
+296 KLANNNVKKDGKV
-309 ASVNGVFAVSEDD
+309 ASVNGVFAVSEGD

-328 EYTITLANAKVEG
+328 EYTIILASAKVEG
-341 NDNTTVTALSV
+341 NDNTAASNLFV

-365 ITTVGSGNADK
+365 ITTVGTGNADK

-388 AAADVLKADDA
+388 AAADVLEADDA

-425 LVPTYGTSAFGAA
+425 LIPTYGAAAFGAA

-485 GEYAI
+485 GEYVI

-495 SNGTSITSIGG
+495 SNGTSITSIDG
-506 VVAPTSGTDLST
+506 VDAPASGTDLST

-531 TTESEGF
+531 ITESEGF
-538 LTLTDAQLNQQTELV
+538 LALTDAQLSQQTELV

-564 LYMAYTGSATP
+564 LYMAYTGSASP
-575 AYFVPINNAAN
+575 AYFVPINNAAY
-586 SVQWMFEKAENVKNK
+586 SVQWMFEKAESVKNK

-609 TDVKQKDSVVNVATS
+609 TDVKQKDSVVNIATS
-624 YLLYNLKNDNS
+624 YLLYNLQNDNS
-635 KQYFGGTAND
+635 KQYFGGTGSD

-674 KVAIT
+674 KTAIT
-679 TGPTDADNYKA
+679 TGSTDADNYKA

-701 NTSSASFEAGTATLG
+701 NTSSASFEAGTATLD
-716 ELDAPYSAVTVDFD
+716 ELDAPYSAVTVDFN

-743 TFNSEEGAVAVKL
+743 TFNSEEGAVAVKQ

-827 GSYVAADGRDG
+827 GSYVATDGRDG

-848 LAGLDTISTTVNGKS
+848 LAGLDTISTTVNGET

-928 EGSATSNEDAPA
+928 EGDATANEDVE
-940 VATVKVGAGEGNV
+940 VATVKVVSGEGNV

-960 KKVVVSNILGQVVAN
+960 KKVVISNILGQVVAN
-975 TVISSDNAT
+975 TVVSSDNAT
-984 IAAPAGVVVVAV
+984 IAAPQGIVVVAV
-996 EGEAAVKAIVK
+996 EGEEAVKAIVK

>member
-1 MNKRFSTLLTAGL
+1 
-14 LMVGALFSSA
+14 
-24 NAAVTAE
+24 
-31 AAKGDLQNG
+31 
-40 AKFYL
+40 
-45 GNTNGYIK
+45 
-53 VDQTH
+53 
-58 NVNGTAVS
+58 
-66 TYAATGDASIENA
+66 
-79 ALFEI
+79 
-84 ADYAYNAIGDF
+84 
-95 STFTLKAD
+95 
-103 GKPFYVKKADGSAL
+103 
-117 DANVTDVATVTNIFT
+117 
-132 VEGKGLDFGKISVLN
+132 
-147 LAGQFEVNASAATKY
+147 
-162 DPSAAGTVAT
+162 
-172 AWVAKTGLAVDDLN
+172 
-186 ANLSGQGFKFAFPN
+186 
-200 AVSDPDVNPFA
+200 
-211 DQMIAVSASVV
+211 MIAVGASTV
-222 DAALTA
+222 DAALTT
-228 SVISSAAISGMYFV
+228 SVISTAATSGMYFV

-276 ITGLDAASGE
+276 ITGLDAATGE

-296 KLADNNVKKDGKV
+296 KLANNNVKKDGKV

-341 NDNTTVTALSV
+341 NDNTPASSLSV

-414 TAAASSLYGKY
+414 ADAAKSLYGKY
-425 LVPTYGTSAFGAA
+425 LIPTYGAAFGAA

-452 QWVISSVSG
+452 QWVVSAVSG
-461 RNFTFTNRETN
+461 RNFEFKNRETN

-490 SNAAL
+490 STAAL
-495 SNGTSITSIGG
+495 STGTAVTGI
-506 VVAPTSGTDLST
+506 VAGSVDLTDIS
-518 VANWKYQIVKLTP
+518 NWKYQIVKLTP
-531 TTESEGF
+531 ITESEGF
-538 LTLTDAQLNQQTELV
+538 LALTDAQLSQQTELV

-564 LYMAYTGSATP
+564 LYMAYTGSAAP
-575 AYFVPINNAAN
+575 AYFVPINNPAY
-586 SVQWMFEKAENVKNK
+586 SVQWMFEKAESVKNK

-609 TDVKQKDSVVNVATS
+609 TDVKQKDSVVNIATS

-635 KQYFGGTAND
+635 KQYFGGVASD

-659 FKKNADGTYAMMRFT
+659 FKKNADGTYAMMRFA
-674 KVAIT
+674 KAQISLA
-679 TGPTDADNYKA
+679 TDALSYSA
-690 VVKADANKWSV
+690 VVKADAKKWSV
-701 NTSSASFEAGTATLG
+701 NTSSASFEAGTATLD
-716 ELDAPYSAVTVDFD
+716 ELDAPYSAVTVDFN

-743 TFNSEEGAVAVKL
+743 TFNSEEGAVAVKQ

-848 LAGLDTISTTVNGKS
+848 LAGLDTISTTVNGET

-928 EGSATSNEDAPA
+928 EGDATANEDVE
-940 VATVKVGAGEGNV
+940 VATVKVVSGEGNV
-953 TIAGAAG
+953 TITGAAG
-960 KKVVVSNILGQVVAN
+960 KKVVISNILGQVVAN
-975 TVISSDNAT
+975 TVVSSDNAT
-984 IAAPAGVVVVAV
+984 IAAPQGIVVVAV
-996 EGEAAVKAIVK
+996 EGEEAVKAIVK

>member
-1 MNKRFSTLLTAGL
+1 M
-14 LMVGALFSSA
+14 
-24 NAAVTAE
+24 
-31 AAKGDLQNG
+31 
-40 AKFYL
+40 
-45 GNTNGYIK
+45 
-53 VDQTH
+53 
-58 NVNGTAVS
+58 
-66 TYAATGDASIENA
+66 
-79 ALFEI
+79 
-84 ADYAYNAIGDF
+84 
-95 STFTLKAD
+95 
-103 GKPFYVKKADGSAL
+103 
-117 DANVTDVATVTNIFT
+117 
-132 VEGKGLDFGKISVLN
+132 
-147 LAGQFEVNASAATKY
+147 
-162 DPSAAGTVAT
+162 
-172 AWVAKTGLAVDDLN
+172 
-186 ANLSGQGFKFAFPN
+186 
-200 AVSDPDVNPFA
+200 
-211 DQMIAVSASVV
+211 
-222 DAALTA
+222 
-228 SVISSAAISGMYFV
+228 
-242 KADAAGKK
+242 
-250 LLATGF
+250 
-256 TKAQVEAATFIVLN
+256 
-270 PEKNFG
+270 
-276 ITGLDAASGE
+276 
-286 GYDFTTVKGN
+286 
-296 KLADNNVKKDGKV
+296 ADNNVKKDGKV

-328 EYTITLANAKVEG
+328 EYTITLASAKVEG
-341 NDNTTVTALSV
+341 NDNTAASNLFV

-414 TAAASSLYGKY
+414 ADAAKSLYGKY
-425 LVPTYGTSAFGAA
+425 LIPTYGTAFGAA

-452 QWVISSVSG
+452 QWVVSAVSG
-461 RNFTFTNRETN
+461 RNFEFKNRETN

-490 SNAAL
+490 STAALSTGTAVTGIVAGSVNL
-495 SNGTSITSIGG
+495 SNGTSITSIDG
-506 VVAPTSGTDLST
+506 VNAPASGADLST

-531 TTESEGF
+531 ITESEGF
-538 LTLTDAQLNQQTELV
+538 LALTDAQLSQQTELV

-564 LYMAYTGSATP
+564 LYMAYKGTSP
-575 AYFVPINNAAN
+575 YFVPINNPAY
-586 SVQWMFEKAENVKNK
+586 SVQWMFEKAESVKNK

-635 KQYFGGTAND
+635 KQYFGGVASD

-674 KVAIT
+674 KAQISLA
-679 TGPTDADNYKA
+679 TDALSYSA
-690 VVKADANKWSV
+690 VVKADAKKWSV
-701 NTSSASFEAGTATLG
+701 NTSSASFEAGTATLD
-716 ELDAPYSAVTVDFD
+716 ELDAPYSAVTVDFN

-743 TFNSEEGAVAVKL
+743 TFNSEEGAVAVKQ

-827 GSYVAADGRDG
+827 GSYTEVDGSDG

-848 LAGLDTISTTVNGKS
+848 LAGLDTISTTVNGET

-928 EGSATSNEDAPA
+928 EGDATANEDVE
-940 VATVKVGAGEGNV
+940 VATVKVVSGEGNV

-960 KKVVVSNILGQVVAN
+960 KKVVISNILGQVVAN
-975 TVISSDNAT
+975 TVVSSDNAT
-984 IAAPAGVVVVAV
+984 IAAPQGIVVVAV
-996 EGEAAVKAIVK
+996 EGEEAVKAIVK

>member
-1 MNKRFSTLLTAGL
+1 MNKRISTLLTAGL
-14 LMVGALFSSA
+14 LMVGALFGSA
-24 NAAVTAE
+24 NAAPTAE

-45 GNTNGYIK
+45 GNTNGFIK
-53 VDQTH
+53 VDQTYK
-58 NVNGTAVS
+58 VNGTSVS
-66 TYAATGDASIENA
+66 TYNATGDVAIENA

-103 GKPFYVKKADGSAL
+103 GKPFYVTKANGNAL
-117 DANVTDVATVTNIFT
+117 SGNVTDVATVTNIFT
-132 VEGKGLDFGKISVLN
+132 VEGKGLDFTKLSVLN
-147 LAGQFEVNASAATKY
+147 LAGQFEVNSTAVTTY
-162 DPSAAGTVAT
+162 DVNAAGTAAT
-172 AWVAKTGLAVDDLN
+172 AWVAKTDLTVDDLN

-211 DQMIAVSASVV
+211 DQMIAVDASTV
-222 DAALTA
+222 DAALTT
-228 SVISSAAISGMYFV
+228 SVISTPATSGMYFV

-250 LLATGF
+250 LLVTGF

-276 ITGLDAASGE
+276 ITGLDAATGE

-328 EYTITLANAKVEG
+328 EYTITLASAKVEG
-341 NDNTTVTALSV
+341 NDNTAASNLFV

-414 TAAASSLYGKY
+414 TAAAAALYGKY
-425 LVPTYGTSAFGAA
+425 LIPTYGAAAFGAA

-452 QWVISSVSG
+452 QWVVSAVSG
-461 RNFTFTNRETN
+461 RNFEFKNRETN

-490 SNAAL
+490 STAAL
-495 SNGTSITSIGG
+495 STGTAVTGI
-506 VVAPTSGTDLST
+506 VAGSVNLTDIS
-518 VANWKYQIVKLTP
+518 NWKYQIVKLTP

-538 LTLTDAQLNQQTELV
+538 LALTDAQLSQQTELV

-564 LYMAYTGSATP
+564 LYMAYKGTSP
-575 AYFVPINNAAN
+575 YFVPINNPAY
-586 SVQWMFEKAENVKNK
+586 SVQWMFEKAESVKNK

-635 KQYFGGTAND
+635 KQYFGGVTSD
-645 YKAANDK
+645 YKAATAK
-652 DNAQRLF
+652 DDAKRVF
-659 FKKNADGTYAMMRFT
+659 FKKNVDGTYAMIELGKT
-674 KVAIT
+674 DIT
-679 TGPTDADNYKA
+679 AGNDEVNYSGLIKY
-690 VVKADANKWSV
+690 DANKWSV
-701 NTSSASFEAGTATLG
+701 NTTTAVFDAASATLD
-716 ELDAPYSAVTVDFD
+716 ELNAPYSAVTVDFN

-743 TFNSEEGAVAVKL
+743 TFNSEEGAVAVKQ

-827 GSYVAADGRDG
+827 GSYTEVDGSDG

-848 LAGLDTISTTVNGKS
+848 LAGLDTISTTVNGET

-928 EGSATSNEDAPA
+928 EGDATANEDVE
-940 VATVKVGAGEGNV
+940 VATVKVVSGEGNV

-960 KKVVVSNILGQVVAN
+960 KKVVISNILGQVVAN
-975 TVISSDNAT
+975 TVVSSDNAT
-984 IAAPAGVVVVAV
+984 IAAPQGIVVVAV
-996 EGEAAVKAIVK
+996 EGEEAVKAIVK

>member
-45 GNTNGYIK
+45 GNTTNGYIK

-58 NVNGTAVS
+58 KVNGTAVS
-66 TYAATGDASIENA
+66 TFAATGDAAIENA

-103 GKPFYVKKADGSAL
+103 GKPFYVTKANGNALSA
-117 DANVTDVATVTNIFT
+117 DVTDVATVTNIFT
-132 VEGKGLDFGKISVLN
+132 VEGKGLDFTKLSVLN
-147 LAGQFEVNASAATKY
+147 LAGQFEVNSAVATKY
-162 DPSAAGTVAT
+162 DVNAAGTAAT
-172 AWVAKTGLAVDDLN
+172 AWVAKTDLTVDDLN

-211 DQMIAVSASVV
+211 DQMIAVGASTV
-222 DAALTA
+222 DAALTT
-228 SVISSAAISGMYFV
+228 SVISTAATSGMYFV

-276 ITGLDAASGE
+276 ITGLDAATGE

-296 KLADNNVKKDGKV
+296 KLANNNVKKDGKV

-341 NDNTTVTALSV
+341 NDNTPASSLSV

-414 TAAASSLYGKY
+414 ADAAKSLYGKY
-425 LVPTYGTSAFGAA
+425 LIPTYGAAFGAA

-452 QWVISSVSG
+452 QWVVSAVSG
-461 RNFTFTNRETN
+461 RNFEFKNRETN

-490 SNAAL
+490 STAAL
-495 SNGTSITSIGG
+495 STGTAVTGI
-506 VVAPTSGTDLST
+506 VAGSVDLTDIS
-518 VANWKYQIVKLTP
+518 NWKYQIVKLTP
-531 TTESEGF
+531 ITESEGF
-538 LTLTDAQLNQQTELV
+538 LALTDAQLSQQTELV

-564 LYMAYTGSATP
+564 LYMAYTSSATP
-575 AYFVPINNAAN
+575 AYFVPINNAAY
-586 SVQWMFEKAENVKNK
+586 SVQWMFEKAESVKNK

-635 KQYFGGTAND
+635 KQYFGGVASD

-674 KVAIT
+674 KAQISLT
-679 TGPTDADNYKA
+679 TDALSYSA
-690 VVKADANKWSV
+690 VVKADAKKWSV
-701 NTSSASFEAGTATLG
+701 NTSSASFEAGTATLD
-716 ELDAPYSAVTVDFD
+716 ELDAPYSAVTVDFN

-743 TFNSEEGAVAVKL
+743 TFNSEEGAVAVKQ

-848 LAGLDTISTTVNGKS
+848 LAGLDTISTTVNGET

-928 EGSATSNEDAPA
+928 EGDATANEDVE
-940 VATVKVGAGEGNV
+940 VATVKVVSGEGNV
-953 TIAGAAG
+953 TITGAAG
-960 KKVVVSNILGQVVAN
+960 KKVVISNILGQVVAN
-975 TVISSDNAT
+975 TVVSSDNAT
-984 IAAPAGVVVVAV
+984 IAAPQGIVVVAV
-996 EGEAAVKAIVK
+996 EGEEAVKAIVK

>member
-1 MNKRFSTLLTAGL
+1 MNKRISTLLAAGL
-14 LMVGALFSSA
+14 LMVGALFGSA
-24 NAAVTAE
+24 NAAPTAE

-45 GNTNGYIK
+45 GSTNGYIK

-58 NVNGTAVS
+58 KVNGTAVS
-66 TYAATGDASIENA
+66 TFAATGDAAIENA

-103 GKPFYVKKADGSAL
+103 GKPFYVTKANGNALSA
-117 DANVTDVATVTNIFT
+117 DVTDVATVTNIFT
-132 VEGKGLDFGKISVLN
+132 VEGKGLNFTKLSVLN
-147 LAGQFEVNASAATKY
+147 LAGQFEVNSAVATKY
-162 DPSAAGTVAT
+162 DVNAAGTAAT
-172 AWVAKTGLAVDDLN
+172 AWVAKTDLTVDDLN

-211 DQMIAVSASVV
+211 DQMIAVDASTV
-222 DAALTA
+222 DAALTV
-228 SVISSAAISGMYFV
+228 SVISTPATSGMYFV

-250 LLATGF
+250 LLVTGF

-276 ITGLDAASGE
+276 ITGLDAATGE

-341 NDNTTVTALSV
+341 NDNTAASNLFV

-414 TAAASSLYGKY
+414 ADAAKSLYGKY
-425 LVPTYGTSAFGAA
+425 LIPTYGAAAFGAA

-452 QWVISSVSG
+452 QWVVSAVSG
-461 RNFTFTNRETN
+461 RNFEFKNRETN

-490 SNAAL
+490 STAAL
-495 SNGTSITSIGG
+495 STGTAVTGI
-506 VVAPTSGTDLST
+506 VAGSVDLTDIS
-518 VANWKYQIVKLTP
+518 NWKYQIVKLTP

-538 LTLTDAQLNQQTELV
+538 LALTDAQLSQQTELV

-564 LYMAYTGSATP
+564 LYMAYKGTSP
-575 AYFVPINNAAN
+575 YFVPINNPAY
-586 SVQWMFEKAENVKNK
+586 SVQWMFEKAESVKNK

-609 TDVKQKDSVVNVATS
+609 TDVKQKDSVVNIATS

-635 KQYFGGTAND
+635 KQYFGGVASD

-674 KVAIT
+674 KAQISLT
-679 TGPTDADNYKA
+679 TDALSYSA
-690 VVKADANKWSV
+690 VVKADAKKWSV
-701 NTSSASFEAGTATLG
+701 NTSSASFEAGTATLD
-716 ELDAPYSAVTVDFD
+716 ELDAPYSAVTVDFN

-743 TFNSEEGAVAVKL
+743 TFNSEEGAVAVKQ

-827 GSYVAADGRDG
+827 GSYTEVDGSDG

-848 LAGLDTISTTVNGKS
+848 LAGLDTISTTVNGET

-928 EGSATSNEDAPA
+928 EGDATANEDVE
-940 VATVKVGAGEGNV
+940 VATVKVVSGEGNV
-953 TIAGAAG
+953 TITGAAG
-960 KKVVVSNILGQVVAN
+960 KKVVISNILGQVVAN
-975 TVISSDNAT
+975 TVVSSDNAT
-984 IAAPAGVVVVAV
+984 IAAPQGIVVVAV
-996 EGEAAVKAIVK
+996 EGEEAVKAIVK